1 MTLSSLTGYL
11 DRAEAQGS
19 GVARVEGSE
28 SNIPGETSAGGEESG
43 VEIFTGVAEQ
53 TGIDFVHFSGMSG
66 NYYYPEMI
74 GPGGALF
81 DYDND
86 GDLDVF
92 IHQGQMLGPKMTL
105 ADALF
110 PPEDPQSLYG
120 RLYRNDLKIGPDGS
134 RVLRFTDV
142 TDESGIDARYYGMG
156 AAVGDYLNDGWAD
169 LYLTNYGPNKFYRNN
184 GDGTFS
190 DVTEKTGTDDAR
202 FSSCAAFLDYD
213 RDGRLDLFLCN
224 YVNFS
229 FANQKQCLTGSRK
242 DYCGPLTFEPQPNR
256 LFHNRGDGTFDD
268 VTLKSQI
275 ARQYNGALGVI
286 AVDFNEDG
294 WLDIQVANDARPDEL
309 WINQQDGTFQNGAL
323 LAGSALDQ
331 HGRARASMGVDAGD
345 FDNDGDEDMIITCL
359 RWEGNTFYE
368 NTGAGWFED
377 RSVPTGLGLPSFE
390 FTGFGTAFFDF
401 DNDGWLDVMTA
412 NGEVRAVPELAEAN
426 DPYPLHQTNQLFR
439 NLGNG
444 RFEEIAERAGA
455 VFQLSEV
462 SRGAAFGDIDNDG
475 DLDVLV
481 VNNNGRSRLLRN
493 NVGNNNQWLGLR
505 MLDSKGKRDML
516 ATRSPSSGPRARRS
530 GDAPGTMAA
539 TFPPTT
545 LACWSASVTPARS
558 PRYAPIGQAAG
569 SKNGTMSLLVNIRR
583 YEKGAGPKSG
593 KVKTH
598 IQNRDFCR
606 FASVQGIVLSRPR
619 EFHVDRHL

>member
-1 MTLSSLTGYL
+1 M
-11 DRAEAQGS
+11 
-19 GVARVEGSE
+19 
-28 SNIPGETSAGGEESG
+28 
-43 VEIFTGVAEQ
+43 
-53 TGIDFVHFSGMSG
+53 
-66 NYYYPEMI
+66 
-74 GPGGALF
+74 
-81 DYDND
+81 
-86 GDLDVF
+86 
-92 IHQGQMLGPKMTL
+92 
-105 ADALF
+105 
-110 PPEDPQSLYG
+110 
-120 RLYRNDLKIGPDGS
+120 
-134 RVLRFTDV
+134 
-142 TDESGIDARYYGMG
+142 
-156 AAVGDYLNDGWAD
+156 
-169 LYLTNYGPNKFYRNN
+169 
-184 GDGTFS
+184 
-190 DVTEKTGTDDAR
+190 
-202 FSSCAAFLDYD
+202 
-213 RDGRLDLFLCN
+213 
-224 YVNFS
+224 
-229 FANQKQCLTGSRK
+229 TGSRK
-242 DYCGPLTFEPQPNR
+242 DYCGPLTYEPQPNR

-294 WLDIQVANDARPDEL
+294 WLDMQVANDARPDEL
-309 WINQQDGTFQNGAL
+309 WINQQDGTFKNEAL

-481 VNNNGRSRLLRN
+481 VNNNGRARLLRN
-493 NVGNNNQWLGLR
+493 NVGNSNLWLGLR

-516 ATRSPSSGPRARRS
+516 GTRVAIYRSAGPTLWRRARSDGSYLSANDPRVLAGLGDS
-530 GDAPGTMAA
+530 GEVTKVRAYWTSGRVEEWKNVPVGQY
-539 TFPPTT
+539 TT
-545 LACWSASVTPARS
+545 LRE
-558 PRYAPIGQAAG
+558 G
-569 SKNGTMSLLVNIRR
+569 SGI
-583 YEKGAGPKSG
+583 E
-593 KVKTH
+593 
-598 IQNRDFCR
+598 
-606 FASVQGIVLSRPR
+606 VQYG
-619 EFHVDRHL
+619 EDGH